1 MVARRKEERRPVS
14 RTFHLVPGGPR
25 GWHLN
30 TTSRQMETN
39 NWRLERKTM
48 MTQGGR
54 EGDKVCAAVL
64 QSTTVYHLN

>member
-1 MVARRKEERRPVS
+1 MARRKEERRPINN
-14 RTFHLVPGGPR
+14 TCHLVPGGPR

-30 TTSRQMETN
+30 TTSRQTDTN

-54 EGDKVCAAVL
+54 EGDRVWAAVL
-64 QSTTVYHLN
+64 